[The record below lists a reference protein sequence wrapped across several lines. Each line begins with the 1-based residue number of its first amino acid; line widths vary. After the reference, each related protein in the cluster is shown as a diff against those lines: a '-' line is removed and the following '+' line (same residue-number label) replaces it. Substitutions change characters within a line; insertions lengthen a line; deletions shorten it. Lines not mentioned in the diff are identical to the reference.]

1 MRVACVPSIR
11 SEGKVPR
18 PRKASAI
25 PTTRMSTNRGGSA
38 RDKKKILFLCLGNI
52 CRSPTAE
59 AVFKSVVEREGLAH
73 EFEIDSC
80 GTGGGN
86 PSWYVDGGWSYHEGN
101 PADSR
106 MTTVASARGVKLTS
120 RSRPLKPTDLEEFD
134 MIVGMDPTNKASILT
149 AVEYWHS
156 KGHLPKDSY
165 DEKIRL
171 MCEFLSEKYRTYDE
185 VPDPY
190 FGGMQGFELVLDL
203 LDDACVGLLNHV
215 QETSLDG

>member
-1 MRVACVPSIR
+1 MRTTCFSSVAASRKNPSVRKTAGMR
-11 SEGKVPR
+11 S
-18 PRKASAI
+18 
-25 PTTRMSTNRGGSA
+25 TRANANGGGSTG
-38 RDKKKILFLCLGNI
+38 DKKKILFLCLGNI

-59 AVFKSVVEREGLAH
+59 AVFKSVVEREGLL
-73 EFEIDSC
+73 ERFEIDSC

-120 RSRPLKPTDLEEFD
+120 RSRPLKPEDLEEFD
-134 MIVGMDPTNKASILT
+134 MIIGMDPSNRAAILT
-149 AVEYWHS
+149 AVNYWHS
-156 KGHLPKDSY
+156 KGYLAKDSY

-171 MCEFLSEKYRTYDE
+171 MCEFLSEKYSKYNE